1 MAEGDFLSCLGSTK
15 RSSSESGSSRLAF
28 LLRARDDAAWSGF
41 AFLLADEPL
50 LVESGRF
57 TGEAPECVLMG
68 DAGVRVQRVAFAG
81 DSTAPAFVSDSF
93 VASSVVFFTP
103 LLCCVFF
110 AAAE

>member
-1 MAEGDFLSCLGSTK
+1 
-15 RSSSESGSSRLAF
+15 
-28 LLRARDDAAWSGF
+28 
-41 AFLLADEPL
+41 L

-68 DAGVRVQRVAFAG
+68 DAGVRVAFA
-81 DSTAPAFVSDSF
+81 APAFVSDSF